1 MRTAFRLISA
11 AILLAYAGS
20 AFTAQGQQTENR
32 PELLVQGQAVL
43 NRAVTIQAQN
53 RTGEIVDLMVDPAT
67 GHIGF
72 ALLSFSGFMGLV
84 SKNVIAPIPWAQV
97 EFEPRQK
104 TFVARGIGSG
114 KDGGDIVEYDED
126 KWQVFDEAE
135 LASLYESYAL
145 ENHAQETRK
154 AYSEIAGEDKAAS
167 QRLSMLQLTRLINAP
182 VMSREGALLGYVDK
196 LYLDLTGGLIR
207 LVDVRTPGDRL
218 EQPAHLV
225 PYPLLDYDW
234 VAGRFTL
241 DVSRKDQARLEDFPV
256 HAGMYVQAETMRQI
270 YRNMGLAEYLRV
282 GG

>member
-1 MRTAFRLISA
+1 MCTAFRIISA
-11 AILLAYAGS
+11 VILLTYAGT
-20 AFTAQGQQTENR
+20 AFTAQGQQTEIR

-43 NRAVTIQAQN
+43 NRAVNIPSKD

-72 ALLSFSGFMGLV
+72 VLLSFSGFMGLV
-84 SKNVIAPIPWAQV
+84 EKNVIAPIPWARV
-97 EFEPRQK
+97 EFEPKQK
-104 TFVARGIGSG
+104 TFVARGIGSDEG
-114 KDGGDIVEYDED
+114 DDIVEYDED

-145 ENHAQETRK
+145 PNHAQETRK
-154 AYSEIAGEDKAAS
+154 AYSEVAGTDKAAGE
-167 QRLSMLQLTRLINAP
+167 RLSMLQLTRLINTP
-182 VMSREGALLGYVDK
+182 VMSRKGALLGYVDK

-207 LVDVRTPGDRL
+207 LVDVRSPGDRL

-225 PYPLLDYDW
+225 PYPLLDYEW
-234 VAGRFTL
+234 GVGRFTL

-256 HAGMYVQAETMRQI
+256 HAGMYVQAKTMRQI
-270 YRNMGLAEYLRV
+270 YRNMGLTEYLRV

>member
-1 MRTAFRLISA
+1 MRAVFLFISA
-11 AILLAYAGS
+11 VMLLAYAGVPL
-20 AFTAQGQQTENR
+20 AAQGQQTELL

-43 NRAVTIQAQN
+43 NRAVNIPSKD

-84 SKNVIAPIPWAQV
+84 EKNVIAPIPWARV
-97 EFEPRQK
+97 EFEPKQK

-114 KDGGDIVEYDED
+114 EGGDIVEYDED
-126 KWQVFDEAE
+126 KWQVFDETE

-145 ENHAQETRK
+145 RNQAQESRE
-154 AYSEIAGEDKAAS
+154 AYSEVAGTDKVARE
-167 QRLSMLQLTRLINAP
+167 RLSMLQLTRLINAP
-182 VMSREGALLGYVDK
+182 VMSRKGALLGYVDK
-196 LYLDLTGGLIR
+196 LYLDLTGGFIR
-207 LVDVRTPGDRL
+207 LVDVRSPGDRL

-234 VAGRFTL
+234 GEGRFTL

-256 HAGMYVQAETMRQI
+256 HAGMYVQAQTMRQI